1 MILLLLMVIVI
12 TDGHSE
18 AGSSW
23 PSGVDT
29 YMSESWAVLSR
40 MPQPS
45 CVDIPRNFTLCHGI
59 DYSRMRLPNLVDHE
73 TLDEAVQQAAP
84 WISLLR
90 LNCHSDTQAYN
101 TRWCLNFEKYNLFSL
116 LKRFLCSLF
125 APVCLERAIYP
136 CRSLCETVKA
146 GCEKRMQMYGFPWPE
161 MLNCKKF
168 PVANDMCIKP
178 RENYQ
183 TNKSCTACN
192 QVGTYENILDHFCRS
207 DLVLKIK
214 VKAIN
219 SKNIVVQ
226 KARTI
231 KPREVSVRGSSQ
243 QQQQQAGARSNAG
256 AGEELKLMLNEKN
269 ENCPCPVAKVHRNK
283 RYLAM
288 AYRNRQGTLVLN
300 LLLPWRKEKQ
310 FKKALKMFR
319 KLDCKTLGTQIRE
332 RARRE
337 RRKKLRAKQQGR
349 PSPTPSGR

>member
-1 MILLLLMVIVI
+1 MIALLLLMMVIAW
-12 TDGHSE
+12 TADGHPE
-18 AGSSW
+18 AASSW

-90 LNCHSDTQAYN
+90 LNCHSDTQ
-101 TRWCLNFEKYNLFSL
+101 
-116 LKRFLCSLF
+116 RFLCSLF

-168 PVANDMCIKP
+168 PIANDMCIKP

-219 SKNIVVQ
+219 SKSIVVQ

-231 KPREVSVRGSSQ
+231 KPRDGSNRGSSQ
-243 QQQQQAGARSNAG
+243 QGPS
-256 AGEELKLMLNEKN
+256 EELKLMLNEKN

-288 AYRNRQGTLVLN
+288 AYRSRQGALVLN
-300 LLLPWRKEKQ
+300 LLLPWRKEK
-310 FKKALKMFR
+310 FKKALRMFR

-337 RRKKLRAKQQGR
+337 RRKKLRAKNQGR
-349 PSPTPSGR
+349 PGPTPSGR

>member
-1 MILLLLMVIVI
+1 LCCTMSFPLLFNWI
-12 TDGHSE
+12 TIIIIINIIARHDNH
-18 AGSSW
+18 AQAISSW
-23 PSGVDT
+23 SSGMDT
-29 YMSESWAVLSR
+29 YISESWAVLSR

-59 DYSRMRLPNLVDHE
+59 DYVRMRLPNLVDHE

-90 LNCHSDTQAYN
+90 LNCHPDTQ
-101 TRWCLNFEKYNLFSL
+101 
-116 LKRFLCSLF
+116 RFLCSLF

-136 CRSLCETVKA
+136 CRSLCEAVKS

-161 MLNCKKF
+161 MLNCNKF
-168 PVANDMCIKP
+168 PITNDMCIQP
-178 RENYQ
+178 HENYQ
-183 TNKSCTACN
+183 VNKSCTSCN

-207 DLVLKIK
+207 DLVLK
-214 VKAIN
+214 VKLKSVSSN
-219 SKNIVVQ
+219 HIVVQ
-226 KARTI
+226 KARSI
-231 KPREVSVRGSSQ
+231 KPREAEANLRQNDV
-243 QQQQQAGARSNAG
+243 
-256 AGEELKLMLNEKN
+256 ELKLQLTENN
-269 ENCPCPVAKVHRNK
+269 ENCPCSSAKAHRNK

-288 AYRNRQGTLVLN
+288 AYHGRNGVLVLN

-337 RRKKLRAKQQGR
+337 RRKKLRAKAKAAAARLGLKMPNPR
-349 PSPTPSGR
+349 

>member
-1 MILLLLMVIVI
+1 MPISIILPLSLLMVIVII

-18 AGSSW
+18 AAAAAGGGGGSSW

-73 TLDEAVQQAAP
+73 TLDEA
-84 WISLLR
+84 
-90 LNCHSDTQAYN
+90 
-101 TRWCLNFEKYNLFSL
+101 
-116 LKRFLCSLF
+116 RFLCSLF

-231 KPREVSVRGSSQ
+231 KPREVSVRGSPQQ
-243 QQQQQAGARSNAG
+243 QQQQQAGAARSN

-337 RRKKLRAKQQGR
+337 RRKKLRVKQQGR